1 MNFFTAILK
10 CICPFW
16 TYLES
21 EMTDFPTFPHTPT
34 SEIRTLPFHLL
45 EACMKKIKLDI
56 PFGQSLLQRPQSLL
70 VIFTDQVLLDPTFCG
85 IFVCGPLQSFVVNV
99 CTLILNANQ
108 FSNANFLVRL
118 ARTTRVGS

>member
-10 CICPFW
+10 CICSFW
-16 TYLES
+16 TFLES

-56 PFGQSLLQRPQSLL
+56 PFGAE
-70 VIFTDQVLLDPTFCG
+70 PTRKTPKSTCYFY
-85 IFVCGPLQSFVVNV
+85 
-99 CTLILNANQ
+99 
-108 FSNANFLVRL
+108 
-118 ARTTRVGS
+118 